1 MAKSIQDMT
10 ISIHKFQIR
19 FNNLIQF
26 ILKGLISK
34 MMIKFV
40 TYIFSTE
47 FFQGKVDGE
56 INPRHDNQQVQKS
69 NQENYT
75 SEINPRHDNQY
86 EQKSNQEIY

>member
-1 MAKSIQDMT
+1 
-10 ISIHKFQIR
+10 
-19 FNNLIQF
+19 
-26 ILKGLISK
+26 

-86 EQKSNQEIY
+86 EQKSNHVCYMPKGQKLIFYLLPFRLKFHKFFNC